1 MAKVKVHIKNNHA
14 SPDTFP
20 PTPEGEAVFTITRER
35 YEAAAARHPDVA
47 ERIEAFIDWDLDN
60 FAQSMATAD
69 ALIAWD
75 LPTADLGEAAPNL
88 KWIQITGA
96 GVEHL
101 CPLDWLPE
109 GVTLVNNKGAH
120 AAKAGEFGLMALLM
134 LHTKMPAVLANQRE
148 AHWESLYATP
158 LAGETILIV
167 GVGNIGGAVAKH
179 AKALGLRVL
188 GVSRHGAPHPDVDV
202 MATPER
208 LDALL
213 PEADFVFVSTPATP
227 ETGNLIDRRRIA
239 LMKPG
244 AGFVNVGR
252 ACVVDYE
259 ALGDRLEAG
268 ALSGAILDVFDPEP
282 LPPDSPL
289 WRTRNL
295 LVTPHISADDGD
307 SYVPLTLD
315 LFFANMR
322 RYLAGEPL
330 QNVVRPELGY

>member
-35 YEAAAARHPDVA
+35 YEAVAARHPDVA

-75 LPTADLGEAAPNL
+75 LPTAGLAEAAPNL

-202 MATPER
+202 TATPEH

-259 ALGDRLEAG
+259 ALGERLEAG

>member
-1 MAKVKVHIKNNHA
+1 MAKIRVHIKNNHA

-60 FAQSMATAD
+60 FADSMASAE
-69 ALIAWD
+69 ALITWD
-75 LPTADLGEAAPNL
+75 LPTANLGTVAPNL

-101 CPLDWLPE
+101 YPLDWLPE
-109 GVTLVNNKGAH
+109 QVTLVNNKGAH
-120 AAKAGEFGLMALLM
+120 AAKAGEFGLMAVLM
-134 LHTKMPAVLANQRE
+134 LHTRMPAVLANQRA

-158 LAGETILIV
+158 VAGQTLLIV
-167 GVGNIGGAVAKH
+167 GVGSIGGAVAKH
-179 AKALGLRVL
+179 AKTLGLRVL
-188 GVSRHGAPHPDVDV
+188 GVSRHGRTHPDVEQMV
-202 MATPER
+202 TPDR
-208 LDALL
+208 LDDVL

-227 ETGNLIDRRRIA
+227 ETRNLIDRRRLA

-244 AGFVNVGR
+244 AGFINVGR
-252 ACVVDYE
+252 AAVVDYD
-259 ALGDRLEAG
+259 ALRERLEAG
-268 ALSGAILDVFDPEP
+268 QLSGAILDVFDPEP
-282 LPPDSPL
+282 LPPESPL
-289 WRTRNL
+289 WRTPNL

-322 RYLAGEPL
+322 RHLAGEPL